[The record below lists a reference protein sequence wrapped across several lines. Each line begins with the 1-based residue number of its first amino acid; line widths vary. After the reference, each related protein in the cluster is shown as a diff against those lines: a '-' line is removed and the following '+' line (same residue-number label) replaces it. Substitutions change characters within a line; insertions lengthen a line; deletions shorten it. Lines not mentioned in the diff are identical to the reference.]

1 MMFDIGGWMMSV
13 FGPYGAWGVILFVF
27 LIFLIDALVFPTLPE
42 LFFVIGFM
50 YDPTLSFGVTL
61 LAAAAIAEIIGVT
74 SLYMVVERIR
84 VPTRIK
90 NIADRYVKFL
100 VCSDERMLLVNRAA
114 PMIPFAG
121 AFVSLIDS
129 WKISRALF
137 YVVLGCI
144 IKYGLILMMSGFF
157 YEFFESGDAQMYTI
171 ILVIAVIAISFV
183 AAFLRKRKSGVEN
196 ENC

>member
-1 MMFDIGGWMMSV
+1 MFDIGDWMLSI
-13 FGPYGAWGVILFVF
+13 FGPYGAWGVVLFVF

-61 LAAAAIAEIIGVT
+61 LMAAAVAEVIGIT
-74 SLYMVVERIR
+74 TLYLVVERIR
-84 VPTRIK
+84 VPAKIR
-90 NIADRYVKFL
+90 NIADRYIKFL
-100 VCSDERMLLVNRAA
+100 VCSDERMLLVNRVA

-129 WKISRALF
+129 WKLSRALF

-144 IKYGLILMMSGFF
+144 IKYGFILLMSDFF
-157 YEFFESGDAQMYTI
+157 QRYFESGDAQTYTI
-171 ILVIAVIAISFV
+171 IFVIAVIAISFV
-183 AAFLRKRKSGVEN
+183 AAFLKKRKSGVTDEN
-196 ENC
+196 R